1 MKIISQTQSPTSA
14 EQNKA
19 IKVYVKEYRYRGLVS
34 SATLISCCHTT
45 ERKLATVD
53 VWHDCASILKT
64 LCYMILQLVC
74 LWLRLVSTLPIR
86 ELSTN

>member
-19 IKVYVKEYRYRGLVS
+19 IKEYVIEYSYRGLVS
-34 SATLISCCHTT
+34 SATLISCCYAT

-53 VWHDCASILKT
+53 VWNDCASILKT
-64 LCYMILQLVC
+64 LCYMILQLVYG
-74 LWLRLVSTLPIR
+74 L
-86 ELSTN
+86 